1 MGAFQRK
8 PGTRRNFSAR
18 SIRIPPRPRA
28 EADNQEASDMR
39 FPSTAAAARFTLSIL
54 AVTLALVS
62 NVSAHH
68 SSAFFDHVNAVT
80 VQGKVT
86 RWQWQSPHSYLFVE
100 TKEPGGEVVEW
111 RFEAL
116 NPPMLTRH
124 GWTKDSFKFGD
135 QVTVEAY

>member
-1 MGAFQRK
+1 
-8 PGTRRNFSAR
+8 
-18 SIRIPPRPRA
+18 
-28 EADNQEASDMR
+28 MR

-135 QVTVEAY
+135 QVTVEAYPHKDRSVKFGWPTKITKVDGTILINAT